1 MNCIYNLM
9 IKLMIL
15 CLLAFGLTA
24 DSAAQRRGSFD
35 AESYFKSLDRNGDEK
50 LDKNELHS
58 KALAFLKRRGVDVE
72 GDSIPL
78 SSISKQLKPKN
89 KPDDGNRGQK
99 AQKTKNLKVPSFGV
113 PAEKYSVTPFGVDG
127 AEKQEEFSESTLKNT
142 RKLLGWYD
150 RDKNG
155 VLDETEIKRARW
167 GAPTPSE
174 SDLNQDGV
182 LSRYELNKR
191 YHLREQEQNKQSEST
206 QSRSSRSRRRGN
218 GTDSNGRSSNSS
230 SGESSSRSSSRSSSS
245 SSSRSRGSGRTS
257 PTTSSSTTSSST
269 SASRSSAAYEKYA
282 KNLIKQYDKDKD
294 SRLSKAEWKARLIL
308 HADADQN
315 KDGYVT
321 EEEYA
326 DALQADNDK
335 KKSTSSYSRN
345 IPTRAT
351 ASPRTSTGSRAR
363 SASRSKY
370 SSNGKSSR
378 KSGAGDFSKLD
389 KDSDNQ
395 VQMHEYSSD
404 WDDKKVKEYYAYDT
418 NRDGVITSAE
428 WKAK

>member
-1 MNCIYNLM
+1 M
-9 IKLMIL
+9 
-15 CLLAFGLTA
+15 
-24 DSAAQRRGSFD
+24 
-35 AESYFKSLDRNGDEK
+35 
-50 LDKNELHS
+50 
-58 KALAFLKRRGVDVE
+58 
-72 GDSIPL
+72 
-78 SSISKQLKPKN
+78 
-89 KPDDGNRGQK
+89 
-99 AQKTKNLKVPSFGV
+99 
-113 PAEKYSVTPFGVDG
+113 
-127 AEKQEEFSESTLKNT
+127 
-142 RKLLGWYD
+142 
-150 RDKNG
+150 
-155 VLDETEIKRARW
+155 
-167 GAPTPSE
+167 
-174 SDLNQDGV
+174 
-182 LSRYELNKR
+182 
-191 YHLREQEQNKQSEST
+191 
-206 QSRSSRSRRRGN
+206 
-218 GTDSNGRSSNSS
+218 
-230 SGESSSRSSSRSSSS
+230 
-245 SSSRSRGSGRTS
+245 
-257 PTTSSSTTSSST
+257 
-269 SASRSSAAYEKYA
+269 
-282 KNLIKQYDKDKD
+282 
-294 SRLSKAEWKARLIL
+294 IL

-351 ASPRTSTGSRAR
+351 ASPRNSTGSRAR

>member
-35 AESYFKSLDRNGDEK
+35 PESYFKSLDRNGDEK
-50 LDKNELHS
+50 LDKNELPS
-58 KALAFLKRRGVDVE
+58 RALAFLKKRGVDVE
-72 GDSIPL
+72 EDSIAL

-89 KPDDGNRGQK
+89 EPDDGNRGQK
-99 AQKTKNLKVPSFGV
+99 AQKTRNLKVPPFGV

-142 RKLLGWYD
+142 QKFLRWFD

-155 VLDETEIKRARW
+155 VLDEEEIERGRW
-167 GAPTPSE
+167 GAPPPSE

-230 SGESSSRSSSRSSSS
+230 SGDSSSRSSSRSSSS

-257 PTTSSSTTSSST
+257 STTSSST
-269 SASRSSAAYEKYA
+269 RSSATSVLRGSARYQSHA
-282 KNLIKQYDKDKD
+282 KSLVKQYDKDKD
-294 SRLSKAEWKARLIL
+294 SRLSKAEWKAKLIL

-335 KKSTSSYSRN
+335 KKSASSSPRT
-345 IPTRAT
+345 TRT

>member
-1 MNCIYNLM
+1 M

-35 AESYFKSLDRNGDEK
+35 PESYFKSLDRNGDEK
-50 LDKNELHS
+50 LDKNELPS
-58 KALAFLKRRGVDVE
+58 RALAFLKKRGVDVE
-72 GDSIPL
+72 EDSIPL

-89 KPDDGNRGQK
+89 EPDDGKRGQK

-230 SGESSSRSSSRSSSS
+230 SGDSSSRSSSRSSSS

-257 PTTSSSTTSSST
+257 STTSSST
-269 SASRSSAAYEKYA
+269 RSSATSVLRGSARYQSHA
-282 KNLIKQYDKDKD
+282 KSLVKQYDKDKD
-294 SRLSKAEWKARLIL
+294 SRLSKAEWKAKLIL

-335 KKSTSSYSRN
+335 KKSASSSPRT
-345 IPTRAT
+345 TRT

>member
-35 AESYFKSLDRNGDEK
+35 PESYFKSLDRNGDEK
-50 LDKNELHS
+50 LDKNELPS
-58 KALAFLKRRGVDVE
+58 RALAFLKKRGVDVE
-72 GDSIPL
+72 EDSIAL

-89 KPDDGNRGQK
+89 EPDDGKRGQK
-99 AQKTKNLKVPSFGV
+99 AQKTRNLKVPPFGV

-142 RKLLGWYD
+142 QKFLRWFD

-155 VLDETEIKRARW
+155 VLDEEEIERGRW
-167 GAPTPSE
+167 GAPSPSE

-230 SGESSSRSSSRSSSS
+230 SGDSSSRSSSRSSSS

-257 PTTSSSTTSSST
+257 STTSSST
-269 SASRSSAAYEKYA
+269 RSSATSVLRGSARYQSHA
-282 KNLIKQYDKDKD
+282 KSLVKQYDKDKD
-294 SRLSKAEWKARLIL
+294 SRLSKAEWKAKLIL

-335 KKSTSSYSRN
+335 KKSTSSNSRN

>member
-191 YHLREQEQNKQSEST
+191 YHLREQEQNKQSENS

-230 SGESSSRSSSRSSSS
+230 SGDSSSS

-257 PTTSSSTTSSST
+257 PTTSSSTRSSST
-269 SASRSSAAYEKYA
+269 SVLRGSAP
-282 KNLIKQYDKDKD
+282 
-294 SRLSKAEWKARLIL
+294 
-308 HADADQN
+308 
-315 KDGYVT
+315 V
-321 EEEYA
+321 
-326 DALQADNDK
+326 
-335 KKSTSSYSRN
+335 SYTHLTL
-345 IPTRAT
+345 PTI
-351 ASPRTSTGSRAR
+351 
-363 SASRSKY
+363 Y
-370 SSNGKSSR
+370 S
-378 KSGAGDFSKLD
+378 
-389 KDSDNQ
+389 
-395 VQMHEYSSD
+395 V
-404 WDDKKVKEYYAYDT
+404 
-418 NRDGVITSAE
+418 
-428 WKAK
+428 

>member
-35 AESYFKSLDRNGDEK
+35 PESYFKSLDRNGDEK

-99 AQKTKNLKVPSFGV
+99 AQKTRNLKVPPFGV
-113 PAEKYSVTPFGVDG
+113 PAEKYSVTPFGVNG

-191 YHLREQEQNKQSEST
+191 YHLREQEQNKQSENS

-230 SGESSSRSSSRSSSS
+230 SGESSSRSSSSF
-245 SSSRSRGSGRTS
+245 SSRSRGSGRTS
-257 PTTSSSTTSSST
+257 PTTSSSTRSSST
-269 SASRSSAAYEKYA
+269 SASRGSARYQSHA
-282 KNLIKQYDKDKD
+282 KSLVKQYDKDKD
-294 SRLSKAEWKARLIL
+294 SRLSKAEWKTKLIL